1 MIVDVIAGARPNF
14 MKVAALFEAAPAFPT
29 LTLRL
34 IHTGQHYDAN
44 MSDVFL
50 QELNLP
56 EPTHHLRVG
65 SGDHTTQTTLIMQ
78 RYDAWIV
85 ENPPKWVLVVG
96 DVNSTLACAL
106 VAAKRNIP
114 VGHVEAGLRSFDRT
128 MPEEINRIVTDSISS
143 LLFATENSGV
153 INLAKEGHPAERIHL
168 VGHVMIDTLLR
179 QYEQAK
185 SLRYYETFGFVAHEY
200 GFVTLHRPSNVDDHQ
215 QLRAIV
221 EQLEWTAERLPLLF
235 AVHPRTQQRLTAFD
249 LLTRLEHSPRI
260 TLSAPLSYRQSLS
273 VMANARVVIT
283 DSGGIQEETSVLGVP
298 CLTLRDTTERP
309 ITLTEGTNTLIKN
322 DWTLYRQRIMEVLD
336 LKASRQSAAIP
347 YWDGKAAQRILRI
360 LVQHTPHEA

>member
-1 MIVDVIAGARPNF
+1 MILDVIAGARPNF
-14 MKVAALFEAAPAFPT
+14 MKVAALFAAAPTFPT

-34 IHTGQHYDAN
+34 IHTGQHYDEN
-44 MSDVFL
+44 MSGVFL

-56 EPTHHLRVG
+56 EPVHHLRVG

-78 RYDAWIV
+78 RYDAWV
-85 ENPPKWVLVVG
+85 AENPPQWVVVVG

-114 VGHVEAGLRSFDRT
+114 VAHVEAGLRSFDRT
-128 MPEEINRIVTDSISS
+128 MPEEINRIVTDSIST
-143 LLFATENSGV
+143 LLFVTENSGV

-179 QYEQAK
+179 QYDQAK
-185 SLRYYETFGFVAHEY
+185 PLRHYETFGLAAREY
-200 GFVTLHRPSNVDDHQ
+200 GFVTLHRPSNVDDRQ
-215 QLRAIV
+215 QLSAIV

-235 AVHPRTQQRLTAFD
+235 AIHPRTQQRLAAFD
-249 LLTRLEHSPRI
+249 LLARLEQSPHI

-273 VMANARVVIT
+273 VMASARVVIT
-283 DSGGIQEETSVLGVP
+283 DSGGIQEETSALGVP

-309 ITLTEGTNTLIKN
+309 ITLTEGTNTLINN
-322 DWTLYRQRIMEVLD
+322 DWALYRQRITQVL
-336 LKASRQSAAIP
+336 ASEMVGQSATIP
-347 YWDGKAAQRILRI
+347 YWDGKAAHRILHI
-360 LVQHTPHEA
+360 LAQHAPHGM